1 LEFIHLCRLTNHSMY
16 FCRINE
22 KKMNSSIKDRFT
34 ELWVKYFGNG
44 ELPITFYY
52 SAKIGDTEEVKVA
65 EKWSCLIGQLA
76 KVRKGTS
83 LAFTVDSTG
92 CIGGKKFSGFTEQ
105 LRPGFEFF
113 LSCGNEHMKGEKYI
127 KSPELVRS
135 FLSAAPWVTAK
146 AKYLV
151 FKRWDMLLEEDL
163 PEVVIFFAKPDV
175 LSGIFTLSSFDRDYN
190 DAVISPFG
198 SGCASIIQ
206 YPLAEAKLAKPKT
219 VLGMFDIS
227 ARPFVPE
234 NTLTAAIPYQRFV
247 EMIENMEESFL
258 TTNTW
263 NVVKNRIN
271 K

>member
-1 LEFIHLCRLTNHSMY
+1 
-16 FCRINE
+16 
-22 KKMNSSIKDRFT
+22 MNSDIKDKFIG
-34 ELWVKYFGNG
+34 LWTKYFGNE

-52 SAKIGDTEEVKVA
+52 SDKIRDTQEVKTA

-83 LAFTVDSTG
+83 LTFTVDSTG
-92 CIGGKKFSGFTEQ
+92 CIGGKKFSGFTDQ

-113 LSCGNEHMKGEKYI
+113 LSCGNEHMNGEKYI
-127 KSPELVRS
+127 KTPEMVRN
-135 FLSAAPWVTAK
+135 FLSSAPWIPAM

-151 FKRWDMLLEEDL
+151 FKRWDMLLEDDL
-163 PEVVIFFAKPDV
+163 PEVVIFFARPDV

-190 DAVISPFG
+190 DAVTIPFG

-227 ARPFVPE
+227 ARPYVPE
-234 NTLTAAIPYQRFV
+234 NVLTASIPYQRFV
-247 EMIENMEESFL
+247 EMVENMEESFL

-271 K
+271 R